1 MKFEILVLFVSFFA
15 LARERV
21 FIKTHSFESRIVKGP
36 EGVWVHVF
44 EGVWVHFSAR
54 KSYRL
59 GQ

>member
-1 MKFEILVLFVSFFA
+1 MKFEILVLFVFFFA
-15 LARERV
+15 LAREKV
-21 FIKTHSFESRIVKGP
+21 FIRTQSIESRIVKGP
-36 EGVWVHVF
+36 DNILF